1 METIQGLTNWRLS
14 VRREEGSVVILRAL
28 TCDKKA
34 VLPDTLFGLP
44 VTALSDRAL
53 AHGAA
58 GAAGE
63 DVLILGGAESADW
76 DNRNIRD
83 LTLPRGLKSIGDY
96 ALMNLR
102 AMETLRLCDD
112 LVSTGSATFMNCR
125 SFSKIELTRTGPKQG
140 PALASIVRNLQQ
152 ELDVTI
158 RLTDGN
164 SLRLIF
170 PEYIENYTENTP
182 AHHFELK
189 ISGGGYAYHSVFRDK
204 RLRLQE
210 YDALWP
216 GYVAAEHDEG
226 SALRLAYW
234 RLRCPVELSESAQER
249 YTAYLRRNPGAA
261 LSFALE
267 EQDMPGLRLL
277 LALGEL
283 APETLD
289 AALEK
294 ARARRL
300 TEATALLLE
309 TRRSRP
315 GAGRAKKFEL

>member
-34 VLPDTLFGLP
+34 ALPDTLFGLP

-83 LTLPRGLKSIGDY
+83 LTLPRGLQSIGDY

-158 RLTDGN
+158 RRTDGS

-234 RLRCPVELSESAQER
+234 RLRCPVRERTAALYGISAPESGRGAR
-249 YTAYLRRNPGAA
+249 LCAGGTGHAGAA
-261 LSFALE
+261 PAAVFRGAGAG
-267 EQDMPGLRLL
+267 DPG
-277 LALGEL
+277 
-283 APETLD
+283 
-289 AALEK
+289 
-294 ARARRL
+294 
-300 TEATALLLE
+300 
-309 TRRSRP
+309 RRSGGGPCPAPDRGHGP
-315 GAGRAKKFEL
+315 AAGNTPCPPRCGQGEEV